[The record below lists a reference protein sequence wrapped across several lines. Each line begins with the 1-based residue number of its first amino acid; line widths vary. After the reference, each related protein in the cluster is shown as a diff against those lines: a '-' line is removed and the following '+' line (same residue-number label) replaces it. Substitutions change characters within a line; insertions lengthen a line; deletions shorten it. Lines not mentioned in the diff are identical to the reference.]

1 MGGATSGRRDDTV
14 AEISD
19 RKREHL
25 ELARDSASQSEITA
39 GWEDVHLIASSLP
52 GGNLDEIDLSIELVG
67 EKLEAPFVIASM
79 TGGHNQAIDVNERLA
94 AAAQNLGVAI
104 GSGSQR
110 AALRHPELART
121 YSVIRE
127 TAPDAVVMANV
138 GACQLVDQGAD
149 PALTQDEIETAVGML
164 DAQALIVHLNVIE
177 EAIQPEGDSNY
188 SDLLQ
193 ALENTVS
200 YSPVPM
206 IAKETGAGLS
216 REVAIDLAGVGIAVL
231 DVGGAGGTSFARIEG
246 KRASRIGDSRG
257 ARLGETFGGW
267 GITTAASILEVAS
280 SGLPAIATGGVRSGL
295 DAAKAL
301 SLGAAAVGVG
311 RPVLEAA
318 MLGPNGP
325 TEELTTFID
334 ELRLSILLTRCLN
347 VGDLQSHRPVVTGFT
362 REWATQRGLT

>member
-1 MGGATSGRRDDTV
+1 M

-25 ELARDSASQSEITA
+25 DLARDSASQSEISA

-52 GGNLDEIDLSIELVG
+52 EANLDEIDLSIQLVG
-67 EKLEAPFVIASM
+67 TRLEAPFIIASM
-79 TGGHNQAIDVNERLA
+79 TGGHDQAIDINERLA
-94 AAAQNLGVAI
+94 AAAQKLGVAI

-138 GACQLVDQGAD
+138 GACQLVDQGAN
-149 PALTQDEIETAVGML
+149 PALTQDEIETAIGML
-164 DAQALIVHLNVIE
+164 DAQVLIVHLNIIE
-177 EAIQPEGDSNY
+177 EAIQPEGDSNF
-188 SDLLQ
+188 SGLLQ
-193 ALENTVS
+193 GLEKTVS
-200 YSPVPM
+200 YSRVPVM
-206 IAKETGAGLS
+206 AKETGAGMS
-216 REVAIDLAGVGIAVL
+216 RELAIDLAGVGIAAL

-246 KRASRIGDSRG
+246 KRASSVGDSRG
-257 ARLGETFGGW
+257 ARLGETFAGW
-267 GITTAASILEVAS
+267 GITTAASILEVAA

-301 SLGAAAVGVG
+301 SLGATAVGVG

-318 MLGPNGP
+318 MRGPDGP
-325 TEELTTFID
+325 TEEMTMFID
-334 ELRLSILLTRCLN
+334 ELKLSILLTRCLN
-347 VGDLQSHRPVVTGFT
+347 VGELQAHRPVVTGFT
-362 REWATQRGLT
+362 REWGAQRGLT